1 MSLIRL
7 SWSTLR
13 HKGLRLQEVRANS
26 NCLLGYNAVQTCMWI
41 PTFWG
46 PTDIFPSSS
55 WHDMQTA
62 VPPTRLHAF
71 TTKNS
76 AASTFTDV
84 KACKLTIEG
93 PVSYIRHWMFNSR
106 SGCFTR
112 GGRAADSHWTE
123 GGKVAELVRT
133 WRLKERSPPVAHPQ
147 PVRQFT
153 ELRYRIKMPTDQI
166 LLAVENKNLTTRTK

>member
-1 MSLIRL
+1 MSLMRL

-13 HKGLRLQEVRANS
+13 HKGLSLEEVKANS
-26 NCLLGYNAVQTCMWI
+26 NCLPGYNAVHTCIWI
-41 PTFWG
+41 PTFRA

-55 WHDMQTA
+55 RHVMQTA
-62 VPPTRLHAF
+62 VPLTKPHAC

-76 AASTFTDV
+76 ATSAFTDI

-93 PVSYIRHWMFNSR
+93 LVSYVRHWMFSSW

-112 GGRAADSHWTE
+112 GERAADSHWTE

-133 WRLKERSPPVAHPQ
+133 WRLKERSLPVAHPQ
-147 PVRQFT
+147 
-153 ELRYRIKMPTDQI
+153 
-166 LLAVENKNLTTRTK
+166 